1 MVEPHNDM
9 ISTILAEELGVWMV
23 LAIMAMYFIIAMRCF
38 YTAIKSKDIY
48 ASLIAVGVGSI
59 FLVHPFINLGGA
71 SGAIPLTGVTLPFIS
86 YGGSSLV
93 SLLIGMGIYFN
104 ITMEVVSQQKK
115 ARIKKQESIR
125 QKVVP
130 FPKS

>member
-1 MVEPHNDM
+1 
-9 ISTILAEELGVWMV
+9 
-23 LAIMAMYFIIAMRCF
+23 MRCF

-59 FLVHPFINLGGA
+59 FLVQPFIDLGGA
-71 SGAIPLTGVTLPFIS
+71 SGAIALTGVTLPFIS

-93 SLLIGMGIYFN
+93 SLLLGMGVYFN

-115 ARIKKQESIR
+115 ARIKKQESIH